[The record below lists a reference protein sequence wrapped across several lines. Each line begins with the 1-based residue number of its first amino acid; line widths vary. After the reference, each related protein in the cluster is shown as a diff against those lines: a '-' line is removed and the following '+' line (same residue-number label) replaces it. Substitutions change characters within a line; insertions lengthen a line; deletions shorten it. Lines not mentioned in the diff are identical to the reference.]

1 MTGSSLTIEIVLAD
15 GRTILA
21 TPLPED
27 QDLLQSWSDRD
38 VTLTDTSEDSD
49 TSGHKLAATPDI
61 TLDVEGHAMTL
72 RLPNTTDVDALK
84 KALAV
89 GAVSATIVA
98 AGAIAALQGGQAAA
112 PAIPNTVHPVPITG
126 LAPVNQPRADFQ
138 LRQEQRADEM
148 LAAPVPLSQPSDVTT
163 QQVNRVSP
171 SAGTTSAAAAGSAA
185 ASAPSTSFEERK
197 EHRADQLLEAPVPPS
212 QPSDVSTD

>member
-1 MTGSSLTIEIVLAD
+1 MTGSNLTIEILLAD

-27 QDLLQSWSDRD
+27 QDLLQSWGDRD
-38 VTLTDTSEDSD
+38 VTLTDTADDSD
-49 TSGHKLAATPDI
+49 TSGHKLAGTPDI

-98 AGAIAALQGGQAAA
+98 AGAIAAMQGNQAA
-112 PAIPNTVHPVPITG
+112 PAIPQTIHAVPITG

-138 LRQEQRADEM
+138 VRQEQRADEM
-148 LAAPVPLSQPSDVTT
+148 LAAPLPISQPSDTT
-163 QQVNRVSP
+163 IDPVNRI
-171 SAGTTSAAAAGSAA
+171 SAPTGAGSAA
-185 ASAPSTSFEERK
+185 AAAGAGAATAPSTSFEERK
-197 EHRADQLLEAPVPPS
+197 ESAADELLAAPVPLPVVDEV
-212 QPSDVSTD
+212 QE

>member
-1 MTGSSLTIEIVLAD
+1 VTGSSLTIEIVLAD

-27 QDLLQSWSDRD
+27 QELLQSWGDRD
-38 VTLTDTSEDSD
+38 VTLTDSADDSD
-49 TSGHKLAATPDI
+49 TTGHKLAGTPDI

-84 KALAV
+84 KALAI

-112 PAIPNTVHPVPITG
+112 PAIPQGVHPVPVTG
-126 LAPVNQPRADFQ
+126 AAPVNQPRADFQ
-138 LRQEQRADEM
+138 LRHEQRADEM
-148 LAAPVPLSQPSDVTT
+148 LGAPVP
-163 QQVNRVSP
+163 
-171 SAGTTSAAAAGSAA
+171 
-185 ASAPSTSFEERK
+185 K
-197 EHRADQLLEAPVPPS
+197 S